1 MLDEYARFE
10 RQKNDVIKR
19 KIIISINEYNV
30 ADNKQKFSN
39 EDIVD
44 YLGKEIS
51 TILHYYQSRKENDIF
66 SQRALQLSAAIL
78 GREKIEIK
86 QNKKTFDL
94 SSIINRFSK
103 K

>member
-1 MLDEYARFE
+1 
-10 RQKNDVIKR
+10 
-19 KIIISINEYNV
+19 
-30 ADNKQKFSN
+30 
-39 EDIVD
+39 VD
-44 YLGKEIS
+44 YLGKEIC
-51 TILHYYQSRKENDIF
+51 TILPYYQSRKNNDIF